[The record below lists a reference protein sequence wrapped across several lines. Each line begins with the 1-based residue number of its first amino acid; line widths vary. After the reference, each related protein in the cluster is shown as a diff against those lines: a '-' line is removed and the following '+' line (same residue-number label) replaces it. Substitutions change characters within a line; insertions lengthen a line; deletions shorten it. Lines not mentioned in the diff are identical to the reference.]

1 MTDTLA
7 GLAKALGP
15 KYEVRRVVGSGGFA
29 EVYEVW
35 DKDLERRL
43 AVKVLRPDVAWTAG
57 MIERFQRETR
67 AAARLE
73 HTNILPIHF
82 VGDGEGLVYYA
93 MPFVDGMSLGELLKR
108 SGAGALPPDRALA
121 IIIPILDALDHAHKA
136 GLIHRDI
143 KPENIMLDTA
153 RGRPLLVDFG
163 IARRLDSEAGAGLT
177 QTGLVIGTPHY
188 MSPEQA
194 LGDPNLGPQS
204 DLYSLGCVLF
214 QMVTGS
220 PPFDGES
227 SQQVVGKHIADPP
240 PAASDVNPKVPR
252 EMSDVI
258 LRCLEKQPADRFQ
271 SAGEVIAALESDQK
285 PSTVRSR
292 ATAAQAATQ
301 LLVSGTTEKRRTAG
315 RSDGRTVKPS
325 DSPTVRRRRVGWVIL
340 AIALPLLALGAGAL
354 FFRQPTRV
362 FENRLTEMV
371 AVQVG
376 GEERRILP
384 GGSFSLKLDRAR
396 GLDLSWQLVSRLGV
410 SLGDTIR
417 VAQPRGTVR
426 VVASA
431 RPTRGAYFAPLI
443 TNETGRPLA
452 ITVNAGLA
460 GSIPCGCTVPPGAVR
475 MAIGY
480 YPLFENSTV
489 RADAD
494 GGGRSATFK
503 NLGPQVDATRGIVG
517 LLFTEADLRTP
528 H

>member
-1 MTDTLA
+1 MADTLA
-7 GLAKALGP
+7 SLAKALGS

-29 EVYEVW
+29 DVYEVW

-73 HTNILPIHF
+73 HPNILPIHF

-108 SGAGALPPDRALA
+108 SGALPPERALA
-121 IIIPILDALDHAHKA
+121 IIIPILDALDHAHTA

-143 KPENIMLDTA
+143 KPDNIMLDTA

-163 IARRLDSEAGAGLT
+163 IARRLDSQAGAGLT

-194 LGDPNLGPQS
+194 LGDPNLGPRS

-240 PAASDVNPKVPR
+240 PAAADVNPKVPR

-258 LRCLEKQPADRFQ
+258 LRCLQKQPGDRFQ
-271 SAGEVIAALESDQK
+271 SAREVIAALGSDRR
-285 PSTVRSR
+285 PSE
-292 ATAAQAATQ
+292 ATE
-301 LLVSGTTEKRRTAG
+301 LLVSGARTRPTARRP
-315 RSDGRTVKPS
+315 DGRTAKP
-325 DSPTVRRRRVGWVIL
+325 RRVGWGILVI
-340 AIALPLLALGAGAL
+340 AIPVLALGAL
-354 FFRQPTRV
+354 FFRQPTLV

-384 GGSFSLKLDRAR
+384 GGSFNLKLDRAR
-396 GLDLSWQLVSRLGV
+396 RLDLSWQLVSRLGV

-417 VAQPRGTVR
+417 VVRPRGTVR

-431 RPTRGAYFAPLI
+431 RPTHGAYFAPLI

-460 GSIPCGCTVPPGAVR
+460 GSMRCGCTVPPGAVR

-494 GGGRSATFK
+494 GRSATFK
-503 NLGPQVDATRGIVG
+503 DLGPQVDATRGIVG
-517 LLFTEADLRTP
+517 LLFKETDLR
-528 H
+528 

>member
-7 GLAKALGP
+7 SLSKALGA
-15 KYEVRRVVGSGGFA
+15 KYEVKRLVGSGGFA
-29 EVYEVW
+29 DVYEVG

-57 MIERFQRETR
+57 MVERFQRETR
-67 AAARLE
+67 AAAKLE
-73 HTNILPIHF
+73 HANILPIHF
-82 VGDGEGLVYYA
+82 VGEGEGLVYYA

-108 SGAGALPPDRALA
+108 SGALPPERALA

-136 GLIHRDI
+136 GLLHRDI
-143 KPENIMLDTA
+143 KPDNIMLDVA

-163 IARRLDSEAGAGLT
+163 IARRLGSEPGAGLT

-214 QMVTGS
+214 QMVTGT

-240 PAASDVNPKVPR
+240 PAASDVNPNVPR
-252 EMSDVI
+252 ELSDVI

-271 SAGEVIAALESDQK
+271 SAGEVIAALESDKQ
-285 PSTVRSR
+285 PSTMRSR
-292 ATAAQAATQ
+292 ASAAQKATE
-301 LLVSGTTEKRRTAG
+301 LMVSGARTAPRTAG
-315 RSDGRTVKPS
+315 RPAGRTAKP
-325 DSPTVRRRRVGWVIL
+325 RRVGWVIL
-340 AIALPLLALGAGAL
+340 AIALPVLALGAGAM
-354 FFRQPTRV
+354 FFRQPTLA
-362 FENRLTEMV
+362 FENRLTDMV
-371 AVQVG
+371 AVQVA

-384 GGSFSLKLDRAR
+384 GGSFNLKLER
-396 GLDLSWQLVSRLGV
+396 GHRLNLSWQLVSRLGV
-410 SLGDTIR
+410 SLGDTIT
-417 VAQPRGTVR
+417 VGQPRGTVR
-426 VVASA
+426 LAATA
-431 RPTRGAYFAPLI
+431 RLTHGAYFAPVI
-443 TNETGRPLA
+443 TNETGLPLT

-460 GSIPCGCTVPPGAVR
+460 GSMRCGCTIPPGAVR

-489 RADAD
+489 RAEANA
-494 GGGRSATFK
+494 GHTATFK
-503 NLGPQVDATRGIVG
+503 DLGRQVDPLRGVVG
-517 LLFTEADLRTP
+517 LLFRAGDMK
-528 H
+528 

>member
-1 MTDTLA
+1 MADTLA
-7 GLAKALGP
+7 SLAKALGS

-29 EVYEVW
+29 DVYEVW

-73 HTNILPIHF
+73 HPNILPIHF

-108 SGAGALPPDRALA
+108 SGALPPERALA
-121 IIIPILDALDHAHKA
+121 IIIPILDALDHAHTA

-143 KPENIMLDTA
+143 KPDNIMLDTA

-163 IARRLDSEAGAGLT
+163 IARRLDSQAGAGLT

-194 LGDPNLGPQS
+194 LGDPNLGPRS

-240 PAASDVNPKVPR
+240 PAAADVNPKVPR

-258 LRCLEKQPADRFQ
+258 LRCLQKQPGDRFQ
-271 SAGEVIAALESDQK
+271 SAREVIAALGSDRR
-285 PSTVRSR
+285 PSE
-292 ATAAQAATQ
+292 ATE
-301 LLVSGTTEKRRTAG
+301 LLVSGARTRPTARRP
-315 RSDGRTVKPS
+315 DGRTAKP
-325 DSPTVRRRRVGWVIL
+325 RRVGWGILVI
-340 AIALPLLALGAGAL
+340 AIPVLALGAL
-354 FFRQPTRV
+354 FFRQPTLV

-384 GGSFSLKLDRAR
+384 GGSFNLKLDRAR
-396 GLDLSWQLVSRLGV
+396 RLDLSWQLVSRLGV

-417 VAQPRGTVR
+417 VVRPRGTVR

-431 RPTRGAYFAPLI
+431 RPTHGAYFAPLI

-460 GSIPCGCTVPPGAVR
+460 GSMRCGCTVPPGAVR

-494 GGGRSATFK
+494 GRSATFK
-503 NLGPQVDATRGIVG
+503 DLGPQVDATRGIVG
-517 LLFTEADLRTP
+517 LLFKETDLRTT

>member
-1 MTDTLA
+1 MADTLA
-7 GLAKALGP
+7 SLSKALGA
-15 KYEVRRVVGSGGFA
+15 KYEVKRLVGSGGFA
-29 EVYEVW
+29 DVYEVW

-73 HTNILPIHF
+73 HPNILPIH
-82 VGDGEGLVYYA
+82 
-93 MPFVDGMSLGELLKR
+93 
-108 SGAGALPPDRALA
+108 
-121 IIIPILDALDHAHKA
+121 DALDHAHKA
-136 GLIHRDI
+136 GLVHRDI
-143 KPENIMLDTA
+143 KPDNIMLDTA

-194 LGDPNLGPQS
+194 LGDPNLGPRS
-204 DLYSLGCVLF
+204 DIYSLGCVLF

-252 EMSDVI
+252 ELSDII
-258 LRCLEKQPADRFQ
+258 LRLLEKQPSDRFQ

-285 PSTVRSR
+285 PSTQRSR

-301 LLVSGTTEKRRTAG
+301 LLVSGATEKRRA
-315 RSDGRTVKPS
+315 VKPS
-325 DSPTVRRRRVGWVIL
+325 ASPTVRRRLGWVIL
-340 AIALPLLALGAGAL
+340 AIALPVLALGAGAL
-354 FFRQPTRV
+354 FFRQPTLV
-362 FENRLTEMV
+362 FENRLTDMV

-384 GGSFSLKLDRAR
+384 GGSFTLKLDRGR
-396 GLDLSWQLVSRLGV
+396 RLDLSWQLVSRLGV
-410 SLGDTIR
+410 SLGDTIAIAR
-417 VAQPRGTVR
+417 PRGTVR
-426 VVASA
+426 VQASA
-431 RPTRGAYFAPLI
+431 RPTHGAYFAPLI

-460 GSIPCGCTVPPGAVR
+460 GSMRCGCSVPPGAVR

-494 GGGRSATFK
+494 GRAATFK
-503 NLGPQVDATRGIVG
+503 DLGGQVDAIRGIVG
-517 LLFTEADLRTP
+517 LLFRQEDLQTTR
-528 H
+528 